1 MSYETARIFATAMLD
16 TAPIQKEDFSDLGES
31 NAAISKHVIAAVQ
44 AGIAMFSMGMG
55 AEAFARMMSAAT
67 ILTTERITAAVR
79 AKSADPSLN

>member
-1 MSYETARIFATAMLD
+1 MSYLADLVVAKAMLD
-16 TAPIQKEDFSDLGES
+16 TAPAQAEDWSNLGGT
-31 NAAISKHVIAAVQ
+31 NADINKHIVAAMQ
-44 AGIAMFSMGMG
+44 TGITLWVTSLD